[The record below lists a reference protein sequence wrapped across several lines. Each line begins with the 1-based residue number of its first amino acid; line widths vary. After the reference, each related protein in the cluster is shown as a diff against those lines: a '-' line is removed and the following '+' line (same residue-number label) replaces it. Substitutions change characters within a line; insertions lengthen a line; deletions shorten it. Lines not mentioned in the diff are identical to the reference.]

1 MSGAG
6 VGAPDSGPAPSG
18 TPRLRCDRFLAG
30 AEALMAPF
38 EGTYIHQAA
47 LRDFREKLGIEEGG
61 YGPWLD
67 GLTRHVDETFGIR
80 PRRILDFGSGTG
92 ELAVRMATL
101 GWDVT
106 GVDLHADHLRLA
118 RTLAEE
124 NGLPPAMFVEGEPGL
139 LPFDDDTFGLITAFS
154 VLEHLD
160 DGVLEWLLPE
170 LRRVAPVL
178 FVLVPNRLKWFDDH
192 TGLRYIPWLPR
203 RLAAARVRL
212 AGRYRQYHISRDGS
226 WDVHFRWFARIRRLF
241 GDAGFDLHFPPD
253 ELVFP
258 PLDRFPP
265 IRKIGKTLTLGG
277 RTRTIGAEWPI
288 RDKLRRGHPPQAFHP
303 YHNFVFTRRR

>member
-1 MSGAG
+1 MSGS
-6 VGAPDSGPAPSG
+6 VPP
-18 TPRLRCDRFLAG
+18 LRADRFLAE
-30 AEALMAPF
+30 AEAFMAPF
-38 EGTYIHQAA
+38 EGSYIHDAS
-47 LRDFREKLGIEEGG
+47 LRDFREKVGLEEAG

-67 GLTRHVDETFGIR
+67 GLTRHIDAEHGIS

-106 GVDLHADHLRLA
+106 GVDLHPGHLRLA

-124 NGLPPAMFVEGEPGL
+124 NGLPASMFVEGEPGR
-139 LPFDDDTFGLITAFS
+139 LPFDDDAFGLITAFS

-178 FVLVPNRLKWFDDH
+178 FVLVPNRLRWFDDH

-203 RLAAARVRL
+203 PLAAARVRL

-226 WDVHFRWFARIRRLF
+226 WDVHFRWFGRIRRLF
-241 GDAGFDLHFPPD
+241 DGAGYDLHFPPD
-253 ELVFP
+253 PLVYP
-258 PLDRFPP
+258 PLDLIPP
-265 IRKIGKTLTLGG
+265 IRRIGKTLTILG
-277 RTRTIGAEWPI
+277 RRRTIGVEWPI
-288 RDKLRRGHPPQAFHP
+288 RRKLRQGHPPQAFHP
-303 YHNFVFTRRR
+303 YLNLIFTRRP